1 MLLPYTAKV
10 NSINHLE
17 IGGCDVVSLV
27 SQYGTPLFIY
37 DEKTIR
43 DICREYR
50 SSFEKREKNVEI
62 IYASKAFI
70 CQAICRIMK
79 EEGISLDVSSGG
91 EIYNARSVDFPPD
104 KIYLHGNNKI
114 PKELK
119 LALDY
124 GIKYIVVDSDN
135 ELDLIEELCTRKKV
149 KQSVLL
155 RITPDVKPTTHSYI
169 QTGQI
174 DSKFGFGLNDDIA
187 LKAIKRVISSNN
199 LEFKGLHAHIGSQI
213 FALHSYAKAIE
224 IIVDFVK
231 EIKDKIGV
239 DVNILNVGGGLGI
252 KYQADDEPSSIDE
265 YAEVIL
271 SNIKEETEKKDLSL
285 PRIMIEPGRSIVG
298 NAAVTVYTIGTIKEI
313 PNVRTY
319 VSVDGGMSDN
329 LRPMLYDAKYEAL
342 LANKAEEKSE
352 IEVTVAGKHCE
363 SGDILIENIM
373 LPKLEIGDLLC
384 TPATGAYG
392 YALAN
397 NYNEQPRPPVIMVND
412 GQSRLII
419 RGETY
424 EDLIRLDQ

>member
-1 MLLPYTAKV
+1 
-10 NSINHLE
+10 
-17 IGGCDVVSLV
+17 
-27 SQYGTPLFIY
+27 
-37 DEKTIR
+37 
-43 DICREYR
+43 
-50 SSFEKREKNVEI
+50 
-62 IYASKAFI
+62 
-70 CQAICRIMK
+70 
-79 EEGISLDVSSGG
+79 
-91 EIYNARSVDFPPD
+91 
-104 KIYLHGNNKI
+104 
-114 PKELK
+114 
-119 LALDY
+119 
-124 GIKYIVVDSDN
+124 
-135 ELDLIEELCTRKKV
+135 
-149 KQSVLL
+149 
-155 RITPDVKPTTHSYI
+155 
-169 QTGQI
+169 
-174 DSKFGFGLNDDIA
+174 
-187 LKAIKRVISSNN
+187 
-199 LEFKGLHAHIGSQI
+199 
-213 FALHSYAKAIE
+213 
-224 IIVDFVK
+224 
-231 EIKDKIGV
+231 
-239 DVNILNVGGGLGI
+239 
-252 KYQADDEPSSIDE
+252 
-265 YAEVIL
+265 
-271 SNIKEETEKKDLSL
+271 
-285 PRIMIEPGRSIVG
+285 MIEPGRSIVG